1 MSCTRHPCLNNTPHF
16 MFKQYE
22 PMRKYNLCN
31 YYCQIMAQKVG
42 DEERPTSGGHV
53 GEMSKVVH

>member
-1 MSCTRHPCLNNTPHF
+1 

-22 PMRKYNLCN
+22 PIKKYNLRN
-31 YYCQIMAQKVG
+31 YYCHIMVQKVS

-53 GEMSKVVH
+53 GEMLDVVHQ